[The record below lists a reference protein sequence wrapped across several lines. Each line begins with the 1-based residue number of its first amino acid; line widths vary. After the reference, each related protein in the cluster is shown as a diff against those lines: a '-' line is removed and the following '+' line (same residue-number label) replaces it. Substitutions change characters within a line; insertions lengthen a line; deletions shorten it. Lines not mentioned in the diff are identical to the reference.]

1 MSTGSPQLQEQLHQ
15 SSWITASETGARL
28 TCLSEPQ
35 AQFTHLQVLW
45 AFMLTS
51 SALLETRFGH
61 HATISNSLY
70 LISSLSC

>member
-15 SSWITASETGARL
+15 SSWIAASETGAHP

-35 AQFTHLQVLW
+35 AQFTHLQLLW

-51 SALLETRFGH
+51 IALLETRFGH
-61 HATISNSLY
+61 HDAVSNSLY
-70 LISSLSC
+70 LISYLSC